1 MLRFEG
7 KLRHFQ
13 PVVRKPFKPAF
24 TQPRHFGF
32 VSGRALFFV
41 RLLSKKLIAVVAGVL
56 LAGTPMVLF
65 NYWLNNL
72 ILEQTRDEVDAT
84 ARRSITL
91 AEGRIGQAMSALDDL
106 ARRDITTCSP
116 EHIDAL
122 RRANLDYSG
131 VAEFSIVDQSG
142 RTLCS
147 DLGIALRHRIVLTT
161 EAVADSTALL
171 DVMVVDDKPQRM
183 LRIRRP
189 TMTDSIAA
197 LVHGDMLITKVSTQ
211 GGLLLNAHGRV
222 ATMDGTILAT
232 VGPVTEFGDPFESM
246 VVSVL
251 SSRRFGINVT
261 MTRPRSMLSRG
272 QEEIR
277 FLGSVVNGV
286 IAVALLAIGILVPWR
301 QRNNP
306 IAELERALKAGEFVP
321 YYQPVVDITTG
332 RLRGCEVLMRWR
344 KADGTVIP
352 PASFIPLAESS
363 GLIME
368 MTRSLMRKVVQE
380 IGPVCETRPSLRIG
394 FNLAA
399 QHFSNDSIIE
409 DVRKIFEHSSVKLT
423 QVVLEVTERQPLD
436 DLAHARR
443 VIAALQDLGVKIAI
457 DDIGAG
463 HSGLS
468 YILKLGVDVIKI
480 DKMFVDALGTESSS
494 TAIIETLVDLARN
507 MDIEIIAEGVET
519 FEQVIALREH
529 GIQAVQG
536 YVFAPPLPGTSFL
549 RLLEATDHQPQLDE
563 TRAPASTSFG
573 FGYLSSRRRAS
584 AAA

>member
-1 MLRFEG
+1 MAG
-7 KLRHFQ
+7 I
-13 PVVRKPFKPAF
+13 
-24 TQPRHFGF
+24 
-32 VSGRALFFV
+32 
-41 RLLSKKLIAVVAGVL
+41 LIAGVPVA
-56 LAGTPMVLF
+56 LF

-72 ILEQTRDEVDAT
+72 ILEQIRDEVDST

-91 AEGRIGQAMSALDDL
+91 AESRIGQAMNALEDL
-106 ARRDITTCSP
+106 ARRGVTTCSP
-116 EHIDAL
+116 EDIDAL
-122 RRANLDYSG
+122 RRANLDASS
-131 VAEFSIVDQSG
+131 VTEFSIVDASG

-147 DLGIALRHRIVLTT
+147 DLGVALRHRVVLSS
-161 EAVADSTALL
+161 EGVAESNVIM

-183 LRIRRP
+183 LRVRRP
-189 TMTDSIAA
+189 TDTNSVAA
-197 LVHGDMLITKVSTQ
+197 LIAGDLLITKVSTQ
-211 GGLLLNAHGRV
+211 GGLLLNAHGRI
-222 ATMDGTILAT
+222 ATTDGTVLAT

-246 VVSVL
+246 VVSTL
-251 SSRRFGINVT
+251 ASKRFGISVT
-261 MTRPRSMLSRG
+261 MTRPKTMLSRG

-277 FLGSVVNGV
+277 FLGLTVNGV
-286 IAVALLAIGILVPWR
+286 VAIALLAIGILVPWR

-344 KADGTVIP
+344 KADGTIVP

-363 GLIME
+363 GLIRE
-368 MTRSLMRKVVQE
+368 MTRNLMRKVTQE
-380 IGPVCETRPSLRIG
+380 LGPVCEARPGLRIG

-399 QHFSNDSIIE
+399 QHFGDDGIVE
-409 DVRKIFEHSSVKLT
+409 DVRKIFEHSPVKLT

-436 DLAHARR
+436 DLNHARR

-494 TAIIETLVDLARN
+494 NAIIETLVDLARN

-536 YVFAPPLPGTSFL
+536 YVFAPPLPGLSFL
-549 RLLEATDHQPQLDE
+549 RLLEATDQQRQGEDRL
-563 TRAPASTSFG
+563 PAAASFG

-584 AAA
+584 AA

>member
-1 MLRFEG
+1 
-7 KLRHFQ
+7 
-13 PVVRKPFKPAF
+13 
-24 TQPRHFGF
+24 
-32 VSGRALFFV
+32 
-41 RLLSKKLIAVVAGVL
+41 LSKKLIAVVAGIL
-56 LAGTPMVLF
+56 IAGAPVALF

-72 ILEQTRDEVDAT
+72 ILEQTRDDVDST

-91 AEGRIGQAMSALDDL
+91 AEGRIGGAINILDDL
-106 ARRDITTCSP
+106 ARRGITTCSP
-116 EHIDAL
+116 EHLEAL
-122 RRANLDYSG
+122 RRANLDASG
-131 VAEFSIVDQSG
+131 VTEFSVVDPSG
-142 RTLCS
+142 RTICS
-147 DLGIALRHRIVLTT
+147 DLGVALRHRIVLTT
-161 EAVADSTALL
+161 EAVADSTALM

-183 LRIRRP
+183 LRVRRP
-189 TMTDSIAA
+189 TDTNSVAA
-197 LVHGDMLITKVSTQ
+197 LIPGDLLITKVSTQ

-222 ATMDGTILAT
+222 ATMDGTVLAT

-246 VVSVL
+246 VVSTL
-251 SSRRFGINVT
+251 ASKRFGINVT
-261 MTRPRSMLSRG
+261 MTRPKSMLSRG

-277 FLGSVVNGV
+277 FLGTVVNAV
-286 IAVALLAIGILVPWR
+286 IAIALLAIGFLVPWR

-306 IAELERALKAGEFVP
+306 VAELERALKAGEFVP

-344 KADGTVIP
+344 KSDGTVVP
-352 PASFIPLAESS
+352 PATFIPLAESS

-380 IGPVCETRPSLRIG
+380 LGPVCEVRPSLRIG

-399 QHFSNDSIIE
+399 EHFSNESIVG
-409 DVRKIFEHSSVKLT
+409 DVQKIFEHSPIKLT
-423 QVVLEVTERQPLD
+423 QIVLEVTERQQLE
-436 DLAHARR
+436 DLGHARR
-443 VIAALQDLGVKIAI
+443 VIAALQDLGIKIAI

-519 FEQVIALREH
+519 FDQVIALRER

-536 YVFAPPLPGTSFL
+536 YVFAPPLPGLSFL
-549 RLLEATDHQPQLDE
+549 RLLEATDHQPQHDE
-563 TRAPASTSFG
+563 ARPAAAATFG

-584 AAA
+584 AA

>member
-1 MLRFEG
+1 MPRFGERLRQ
-7 KLRHFQ
+7 FQ
-13 PVVRKPFKPAF
+13 PAVGSAFKSAF
-24 TQPRHFGF
+24 TPPRHLQGLIGPGS
-32 VSGRALFFV
+32 VFV
-41 RLLSKKLIAVVAGVL
+41 RLLSKKLIAAVAGVL
-56 LAGTPMVLF
+56 LAGTPMLLF

-72 ILEQTRDEVDAT
+72 ILEQTRDDVDST

-91 AEGRIGQAMSALDDL
+91 AEGRIGHAMSAVEDL
-106 ARRDITTCSP
+106 ARRDVTTCSP
-116 EHIDAL
+116 EHVDAL

-131 VAEFSIVDQSG
+131 VSEFSIVDASG

-147 DLGIALRHRIVLTT
+147 DLGIALRHRIVLSS
-161 EAVADSTALL
+161 AIVADSTVSL

-183 LRIRRP
+183 LRVRRP
-189 TMTDSIAA
+189 TATNSVAA
-197 LVHGDMLITKVSTQ
+197 LIPGDLLIARVSTQ
-211 GGLLLNAHGRV
+211 GGLLLNAHGRI
-222 ATMDGTILAT
+222 ATTDGTVLAT
-232 VGPVTEFGDPFESM
+232 VGPVTEYGSPFDSM
-246 VVSVL
+246 VVSTL
-251 SSRRFGINVT
+251 ASKRFGVNVT
-261 MTRPRSMLSRG
+261 LTRPASMLSRG
-272 QEEIR
+272 QEEIK

-306 IAELERALKAGEFVP
+306 VAELERALKAGEFIP

-368 MTRSLMRKVVQE
+368 MTRSLMRKVSQE
-380 IGPVCETRPSLRIG
+380 LGPVSQIRPNLRVG

-399 QHFSNDSIIE
+399 QHFSDDSIVE
-409 DVRKIFEHSSVKLT
+409 DVRKIFEHSQVNLT
-423 QVVLEVTERQPLD
+423 QIVLEVTERQPLD
-436 DLAHARR
+436 DLAQARH
-443 VIAALQDLGVKIAI
+443 VIAALQQLGVKIAI

-468 YILKLGVDVIKI
+468 YILKLGVDVIKL
-480 DKMFVDALGTESSS
+480 DKMFVDALGSESNS
-494 TAIIETLVDLARN
+494 TAIIETLVELARN

-519 FEQVIALREH
+519 FEQVIALRER
-529 GIQAVQG
+529 GIEAVQG

-549 RLLEATDHQPQLDE
+549 RLLEATDHQAQLGE
-563 TRAPASTSFG
+563 TRAPAAVSFG
-573 FGYLSSRRRAS
+573 FGYLSSRRRAN
-584 AAA
+584 AA

>member
-1 MLRFEG
+1 L
-7 KLRHFQ
+7 H
-13 PVVRKPFKPAF
+13 
-24 TQPRHFGF
+24 
-32 VSGRALFFV
+32 
-41 RLLSKKLIAVVAGVL
+41 LLSKRLIAVVAGIL
-56 LAGTPMVLF
+56 FAGTPVVLF
-65 NYWLNNL
+65 NYWLNDL
-72 ILEQTRDEVDAT
+72 ILEQTRDDVDST

-91 AEGRIGQAMSALDDL
+91 AEGRIGQAMGAVEDL
-106 ARRDITTCSP
+106 AQRDITTCSF

-122 RRANLDYSG
+122 RRANLNYSG
-131 VAEFSIVDQSG
+131 IAEFSIVDPSG

-147 DLGIALRHRIVLTT
+147 DLGIALRHRIVLST
-161 EAVADSTALL
+161 ESVAESSALL
-171 DVMVVDDKPQRM
+171 DVMVVDDGPQRM

-189 TMTDSIAA
+189 TATNSVAA
-197 LVHGDMLITKVSTQ
+197 LISGDLLITKVSTQ

-222 ATMDGTILAT
+222 ATTDGTVLAT
-232 VGPVTEFGDPFESM
+232 VGPVTEFGDPFDSM
-246 VVSVL
+246 VVSTL
-251 SSRRFGINVT
+251 ASKRFGINVT

-272 QEEIR
+272 QEGIR
-277 FLGSVVNGV
+277 FLGTVVNGV

-306 IAELERALKAGEFVP
+306 VVELERALKAGEFIP
-321 YYQPVVDITTG
+321 YYQPIVNITTG
-332 RLRGCEVLMRWR
+332 QLHGCEVLMRWR

-363 GLIME
+363 GLILE
-368 MTRSLMRKVVQE
+368 MTRSLMRKVTQE
-380 IGPVCETRPSLRIG
+380 LGPASETRPNLRVG

-399 QHFSNDSIIE
+399 QHFSNDGIIE
-409 DVRKIFEHSSVKLT
+409 DVRKIFEHSPVRLT
-423 QVVLEVTERQPLD
+423 QLVLEVTERQQLD
-436 DLAHARR
+436 DLAQARY
-443 VIAALQDLGVKIAI
+443 VISSLQDIGVKIAI

-468 YILKLGVDVIKI
+468 YILKLGVDVIKL
-480 DKMFVDALGTESSS
+480 DKMFVDALGSESSS

-529 GIQAVQG
+529 GIQSVQG

-549 RLLEATDHQPQLDE
+549 RLLEATDHQSQLGGTKVE
-563 TRAPASTSFG
+563 AAATFG

>member
-1 MLRFEG
+1 VG
-7 KLRHFQ
+7 I
-13 PVVRKPFKPAF
+13 V
-24 TQPRHFGF
+24 
-32 VSGRALFFV
+32 FV
-41 RLLSKKLIAVVAGVL
+41 RLLSRKLIAVLAGILIAGV
-56 LAGTPMVLF
+56 PMVLF
-65 NYWLNNL
+65 NYWLNDL
-72 ILEQTRDEVDAT
+72 ILEQTRDEVDAN

-91 AEGRIGQAMSALDDL
+91 AEGRIGAAMNAVEEL
-106 ARRDITTCSP
+106 ARRNVTTCSP
-116 EHIDAL
+116 EHIDVL
-122 RRANLDYSG
+122 RRANLDTSG
-131 VAEFSIVDQSG
+131 VAEFSIVESSG

-147 DLGIALRHRIVLTT
+147 DLGVALRHRMVLST
-161 EAVADSTALL
+161 ETVADSTALL

-183 LRIRRP
+183 LRVRRP
-189 TMTDSIAA
+189 TATNSVAA
-197 LVHGDMLITKVSTQ
+197 LVPGDMLITKISTQ

-222 ATMDGTILAT
+222 ATTDGTVLAT

-246 VVSVL
+246 IVSEL
-251 SSRRFGINVT
+251 ASKRFGINVT
-261 MTRPRSMLSRG
+261 MTRPKSMLSRG

-306 IAELERALKAGEFVP
+306 VAELERALKAGEFIP

-332 RLRGCEVLMRWR
+332 KLRGCEVLMRWR
-344 KADGTVIP
+344 KSDGTIIP

-368 MTRSLMRKVVQE
+368 MTRSLMRKVTQE
-380 IGPVCETRPSLRIG
+380 LGPVSEARPSLRIG

-399 QHFSNDSIIE
+399 QHFSNDSIVE
-409 DVRKIFEHSSVKLT
+409 DVRLIFENSPIKLT
-423 QVVLEVTERQPLD
+423 QVVLEVTERQQLD
-436 DLAHARR
+436 DLNHARR

-480 DKMFVDALGTESSS
+480 DKMFVDALGSESSS

-519 FEQVIALREH
+519 FEQVIALRER

-536 YVFAPPLPGTSFL
+536 YVFAPPLPSTSFL
-549 RLLEATDHQPQLDE
+549 RLLEATDHQQHDGE
-563 TRAPASTSFG
+563 TRLPAPPSFG

-584 AAA
+584 AA

>member
-1 MLRFEG
+1 MPRFAGRLRQ
-7 KLRHFQ
+7 FQ
-13 PVVRKPFKPAF
+13 PAVGRSLKPAF
-24 TQPRHFGF
+24 TPPRHLGF
-32 VSGRALFFV
+32 QSGLGSLFV
-41 RLLSKKLIAVVAGVL
+41 RLLTKKLIAVVAGVL
-56 LAGTPMVLF
+56 IAGMPMVLF

-72 ILEQTRDEVDAT
+72 ILEQTRDDVDST

-91 AEGRIGQAMSALDDL
+91 AEGRIGKAMSAVEEL
-106 ARRDITTCSP
+106 ARRDVTACGP
-116 EHIDAL
+116 EQVDAL

-131 VAEFSIVDQSG
+131 VAEFSIVDPSG

-147 DLGIALRHRIVLTT
+147 DLGVALRHRIALST
-161 EAVADSTALL
+161 ERVAESAALL
-171 DVMVVDDKPQRM
+171 DVMVIDDRPQRM
-183 LRIRRP
+183 LRVRRQ
-189 TMTDSIAA
+189 TDTNSIAA
-197 LVHGDMLITKVSTQ
+197 LIPGDLLITKVSTQ

-222 ATMDGTILAT
+222 ATSDGTVLAT
-232 VGPVTEFGDPFESM
+232 VGPVTEFGDPFETM
-246 VVSVL
+246 IVSTL
-251 SSRRFGINVT
+251 ASKRFGINVT
-261 MTRPRSMLSRG
+261 ITRPRSMLSRG

-286 IAVALLAIGILVPWR
+286 IAIALLAIGILVPWR

-306 IAELERALKAGEFVP
+306 VAELERALKAGEFIP

-344 KADGTVIP
+344 KADGTLIP

-363 GLIME
+363 GLILE
-368 MTRSLMRKVVQE
+368 MTRSLMRKVTQE
-380 IGPVCETRPSLRIG
+380 LASISETHPNLRVG

-399 QHFSNDSIIE
+399 QHFSNDGIVE
-409 DVRKIFEHSSVKLT
+409 DVRKIFEHSPVKLT

-436 DLAHARR
+436 DLAQARH
-443 VIAALQDLGVKIAI
+443 VIGSLQKLGVKIAI

-480 DKMFVDALGTESSS
+480 DKMFVDALGSESSS
-494 TAIIETLVDLARN
+494 TAIIATLVELARN

-519 FEQVIALREH
+519 FEQVIALRER

-549 RLLEATDHQPQLDE
+549 RLLEATDHQPQFGE
-563 TRAPASTSFG
+563 TKAPATPAFG

>member
-1 MLRFEG
+1 M
-7 KLRHFQ
+7 
-13 PVVRKPFKPAF
+13 
-24 TQPRHFGF
+24 
-32 VSGRALFFV
+32 
-41 RLLSKKLIAVVAGVL
+41 AGVL
-56 LAGTPMVLF
+56 FAGTPVVLF
-65 NYWLNNL
+65 NYWLNDL
-72 ILEQTRDEVDAT
+72 ILEQTRDDVDST

-91 AEGRIGQAMSALDDL
+91 AEGRIGQAMGAVEDL
-106 ARRDITTCSP
+106 AQREITTCSP

-131 VAEFSIVDQSG
+131 ITEFSIVDSSG

-147 DLGIALRHRIVLTT
+147 DLGIALRHRIVLST
-161 EAVADSTALL
+161 ESVTESTALL
-171 DVMVVDDKPQRM
+171 DVMAVDDKPQRM

-189 TMTDSIAA
+189 TAENSVAA
-197 LVHGDMLITKVSTQ
+197 LISGDMLITQVSAQ

-222 ATMDGTILAT
+222 ATTDGTVLAT
-232 VGPVTEFGDPFESM
+232 VGPVMEFGDPFESM
-246 VVSVL
+246 VVSTL
-251 SSRRFGINVT
+251 ASKRFGINVT
-261 MTRPRSMLSRG
+261 ITRPRSMLSRG

-277 FLGSVVNGV
+277 FLGTVVNGV

-306 IAELERALKAGEFVP
+306 VAELERALKAGEFIP
-321 YYQPVVDITTG
+321 YYQPIVDITTG

-363 GLIME
+363 GLILE
-368 MTRSLMRKVVQE
+368 MTRSLMRKVVE
-380 IGPVCETRPSLRIG
+380 ELSPVSETRPTLRVG

-399 QHFSNDSIIE
+399 QHFSNDSIVE
-409 DVRKIFEHSSVKLT
+409 DVRRIFEHSPVRLT
-423 QVVLEVTERQPLD
+423 QIVLEVTERQQLD
-436 DLAHARR
+436 DLVQARH

-468 YILKLGVDVIKI
+468 YILKLGVDVIKL
-480 DKMFVDALGTESSS
+480 DKMFVDALGSESSS
-494 TAIIETLVDLARN
+494 TAIIETLVNLARN

-519 FEQVIALREH
+519 FEQVIALRER

-549 RLLEATDHQPQLDE
+549 RLLEATDHQSQL
-563 TRAPASTSFG
+563 AGPKAIAAVPFG

-584 AAA
+584 VAA

>member
-1 MLRFEG
+1 MRPLTR
-7 KLRHFQ
+7 
-13 PVVRKPFKPAF
+13 
-24 TQPRHFGF
+24 
-32 VSGRALFFV
+32 
-41 RLLSKKLIAVVAGVL
+41 KLIAVLAGLLIAGV
-56 LAGTPMVLF
+56 PVVLF

-72 ILEQTRDEVDAT
+72 ILEQTRDDVDST

-91 AEGRIGQAMSALDDL
+91 AEGRIGAAMNAVEDL
-106 ARRDITTCSP
+106 ARRGITTCSP
-116 EHIDAL
+116 EDIEVL
-122 RRANLDYSG
+122 QRANLDASG
-131 VAEFSIVDQSG
+131 VAEFSVVDPSG
-142 RTLCS
+142 RTICS
-147 DLGIALRHRIVLTT
+147 DLGVALRHRIVLTT
-161 EAVADSTALL
+161 ERVADSTTLL

-183 LRIRRP
+183 LRVRRP
-189 TMTDSIAA
+189 TETNSVAA
-197 LVHGDMLITKVSTQ
+197 LIPGDLLITKVSTQ

-222 ATMDGTILAT
+222 ATMDGTVLAT

-246 VVSVL
+246 IVSTL
-251 SSRRFGINVT
+251 ASRRFGINVT
-261 MTRPRSMLSRG
+261 MTRPKSMLSRG

-277 FLGSVVNGV
+277 FLGTVVNAV
-286 IAVALLAIGILVPWR
+286 IAIALLAIGFLVPWR

-306 IAELERALKAGEFVP
+306 VAELERALKAGEFVP

-344 KADGTVIP
+344 KSDGTVVP

-380 IGPVCETRPSLRIG
+380 LGPVCEVRPGLRIG

-399 QHFSNDSIIE
+399 EHFSNESIVG
-409 DVRKIFEHSSVKLT
+409 DVQKIFEHSPIKLT
-423 QVVLEVTERQPLD
+423 QVVLEVTERQQLE
-436 DLAHARR
+436 DLGHARR
-443 VIAALQDLGVKIAI
+443 VIAALQDLGIKIAI

-519 FEQVIALREH
+519 FEQVIALRER

-536 YVFAPPLPGTSFL
+536 YVFAPPLPGLSFL
-549 RLLEATDHQPQLDE
+549 RLLEATDHQPQQDE
-563 TRAPASTSFG
+563 ARPAAAATFG

-584 AAA
+584 AA